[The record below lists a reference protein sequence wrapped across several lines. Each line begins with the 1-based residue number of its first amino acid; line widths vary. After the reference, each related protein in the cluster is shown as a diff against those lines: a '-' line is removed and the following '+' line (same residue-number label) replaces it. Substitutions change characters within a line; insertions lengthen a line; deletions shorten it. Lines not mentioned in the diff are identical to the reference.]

1 MPYIV
6 RTFLTVSMFCARQ
19 YLLGNKFKFASEI
32 IVPAATGIRRNAQTL
47 IHNGNDA
54 MMSSSSGSIISDWFA
69 QFIVA
74 DNNNSDPEP
83 QHK

>member
-32 IVPAATGIRRNAQTL
+32 MIPAAAGIRRNAQTL
-47 IHNGNDA
+47 THNGNNV
-54 MMSSSSGSIISDWFA
+54 MMSSSSGSTNSDWFA
-69 QFIVA
+69 QFIVV
-74 DNNNSDPEP
+74 DNSGCM
-83 QHK
+83 